1 MNVTHLECALCGL
14 SHEART
20 LQNLCVECGKPLL
33 VRYDLAKAA
42 ETLTPESL
50 RSRES
55 SLWRY
60 REVLPVENAENTVS
74 LGEGWTPLFKTDKLA
89 ATLPVNIDLYIKDE
103 GQNPTQSF
111 KARGMT
117 AAISM
122 AKELGVKKLAV
133 PSAGNAAG
141 ALAAYA
147 AKAGMEANIFMPS
160 DTPHANIVECRQTGA
175 KVTLVDGLIT
185 DCGKIVG
192 ERKEAEGWFDVSTL
206 KEPYRVEGK
215 KTMGYELF
223 EQMSIKLRFDGEKT
237 DKLKFDG
244 HRTLPDVIMYPTG
257 GGTGLIGMWKA
268 FDEMEQMGWI
278 GSKRPRMITVQS
290 ETCAPIVRAFEKGE
304 RFADEFENAATVASG
319 LRVPK
324 AIGDFLI
331 LDAIR
336 ASGGTAITVTD
347 AELVAAVAE
356 IGALT
361 GIFTA
366 PEGAACLPALRKL
379 IAADMVHEGESVVIF
394 NTGSGIKYLEA
405 FG

>member
-1 MNVTHLECALCGL
+1 MNVTYLECALCGL
-14 SHEART
+14 RHEAKT

-42 ETLTPESL
+42 ETLTKESL
-50 RSRES
+50 KTRGS

-60 REVLPVENAENTVS
+60 SEVLPVEKIENIVS
-74 LGEGWTPLFKTDKLA
+74 FGEGWTPLLRADNLA
-89 ATLPVNIDLYIKDE
+89 KSLPVKLDLYIKDE

-122 AKELGVKKLAV
+122 AKELGVRKLAV

-147 AKAGMEANIFMPS
+147 ARAGMEAYIFMPL
-160 DTPHANIVECRQTGA
+160 DTPKANIIECRQTGA
-175 KVTLVDGLIT
+175 FVELVDGLIT
-185 DCGKIVG
+185 DCGKIVA

-215 KTMGYELF
+215 KTMGYELA
-223 EQMSIKLRFDGEKT
+223 EQLAPLVSREGVSRFADGMV
-237 DKLKFDG
+237 DFV
-244 HRTLPDVIMYPTG
+244 LPDVILYPTG

-268 FDEMEQMGWI
+268 FDEMEEMGWI
-278 GSKRPRMITVQS
+278 GSERPRMVSVQS
-290 ETCAPIVRAFEKGE
+290 ETCAPIVRAFHAGE

-336 ASGGTAITVTD
+336 ASGGTAVSVSD
-347 AELVAAVAE
+347 DELVSAVAE
-356 IGALT
+356 IGAAE

-366 PEGAACLPALRKL
+366 PEGAACLPALRRL
-379 IAADMVHEGESVVIF
+379 IQQNFIKENETTVIF
-394 NTGSGIKYLEA
+394 NTGSGVKYLEVFA
-405 FG
+405 